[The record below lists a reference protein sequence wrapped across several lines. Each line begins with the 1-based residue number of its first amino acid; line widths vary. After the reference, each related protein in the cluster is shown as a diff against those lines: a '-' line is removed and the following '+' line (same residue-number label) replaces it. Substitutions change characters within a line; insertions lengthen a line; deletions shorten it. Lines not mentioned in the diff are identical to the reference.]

1 MTSRDIHKEPAAAE
15 VDAAEVDVEHMGSL
29 QEHSEAL
36 VAEGLAYTAAVVRPA
51 YTAVVSKLEHQ
62 VLDRRAGQGLHKRVD
77 RVQGRDVGEILGK
90 RLALVG
96 PGWWGIRW
104 EGHRN
109 REGTLYQVES
119 A

>member
-29 QEHSEAL
+29 QEHVEAL
-36 VAEGLAYTAAVVRPA
+36 VEERLAYTAAVVRPV

-62 VLDRRAGQGLHKRVD
+62 GLGTLAGQGLDRRVD
-77 RVQGRDVGEILGK
+77 PVLGRDVGEIRGK

-96 PGWWGIRW
+96 PGEWGIRW

-109 REGTLYQVES
+109 REGTSYQGEL